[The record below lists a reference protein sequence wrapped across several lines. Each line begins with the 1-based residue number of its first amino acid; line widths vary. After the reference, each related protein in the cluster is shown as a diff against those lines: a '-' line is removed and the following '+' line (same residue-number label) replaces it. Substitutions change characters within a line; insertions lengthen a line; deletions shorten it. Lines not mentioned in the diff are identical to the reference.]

1 MSALTPDMPVC
12 SQEAARAAGLDV
24 APSPTELLAVAES
37 IVSSWGDRA
46 ADPDDV
52 VASTADAGA
61 QLARA
66 VPLVLAEVD
75 RLRARVAEL
84 ETSIAPRLCFC
95 GHSRHAHT
103 VPAPHSCFA
112 YGQTCPCPTY
122 QQLPPGEA
130 WEQQRKN
137 IAAREALAADEAATQ

>member
-1 MSALTPDMPVC
+1 MSALTPNMPVC

-24 APSPTELLAVAES
+24 APSPAELLAVAES

-75 RLRARVAEL
+75 RLRARLAEL
-84 ETSIAPRLCFC
+84 ERPST
-95 GHSRHAHT
+95 
-103 VPAPHSCFA
+103 
-112 YGQTCPCPTY
+112 
-122 QQLPPGEA
+122 EA
-130 WEQQRKN
+130 ERNALRQSFMELSAQ
-137 IAAREALAADEAATQ
+137 AREDHDYEGQFDIECQLRDREEQWKREDEAGTSTS